1 MDAHSCRLSP
11 TPASVGLLRADL
23 AEMWPVEHPESE
35 RLKTPAPVFQE
46 SYLDL
51 EHIQTPTVFSPK
63 IKKQDP
69 LVDMIM
75 GVITPTPKLPIRSK
89 PLPDGHD
96 DPSSHDEAEEIL
108 PETHISP
115 TASSRKTKSLEVRPK
130 SRLEE
135 QNSESKLVGSEYVRA
150 KASSPARAT
159 RRQAA
164 PKFKQKGTLKINKRQ
179 PAKGTKQD
187 QTSPEYDRLLSGH
200 AVTKTRTK
208 KRGNDIFDLSDITE
222 SDGSERPRKRQAQEQ
237 TNQEH
242 STTDKVSV
250 RDRDG
255 NTIATNRPRRRP
267 KVLKDPMVLETLNQ
281 PEIKPTTNQVEP
293 SNPKSKTD
301 VGHRSPK
308 MKLKA
313 EAEWVSKKSSGVV
326 SDFLTDLPPF
336 ALQSSEA
343 DQRRSTSAFM
353 NQFEPLLPKQKLAS
367 SPPILHTQVHKENIT
382 TDTGENGDH
391 GNECSTSPLLV
402 DQDPA
407 HTDSKCPAVACLG
420 NQPTHRAAA
429 GSSAEKPD
437 IKAAVLPSIHLD
449 NSSNTIRRSSERL
462 SKDPVAIKNDAVRSN
477 AQPQDT
483 SPLPNLK
490 DPSAIDALAPE
501 EMWRRAID
509 DDSPPLVLQRLT
521 TVSTLYKVAN
531 FEFTY
536 TKSIVTKLLHRSLKP
551 KEEIVRDIAA
561 EYEQNALRMI
571 DNMSSRHWDEKEDM
585 YNLLQQASRK
595 ALSIVVDAAFD
606 IRTFTNRLQE
616 VDLSQTTS
624 ILSKSGLA
632 DKLGV
637 ATRSFYQKVKHHT
650 ETGSIHD
657 LMPDDFNPVSDS
669 ESQSEVLDALATT
682 YRLRLF
688 DAMQH
693 SDNQDP
699 DSAQSMVKEVNDFIE
714 KCLAGDIK
722 KAARPEAKQK
732 PKPATPLTIDEEL
745 EAALNSAM
753 VKKHHEADKLSAV
766 GSS

>member
-1 MDAHSCRLSP
+1 
-11 TPASVGLLRADL
+11 
-23 AEMWPVEHPESE
+23 
-35 RLKTPAPVFQE
+35 
-46 SYLDL
+46 
-51 EHIQTPTVFSPK
+51 
-63 IKKQDP
+63 
-69 LVDMIM
+69 M

-115 TASSRKTKSLEVRPK
+115 TASSRKTKSLEVKPK

-135 QNSESKLVGSEYVRA
+135 QNSESKLVGSE
-150 KASSPARAT
+150 
-159 RRQAA
+159 
-164 PKFKQKGTLKINKRQ
+164 
-179 PAKGTKQD
+179 
-187 QTSPEYDRLLSGH
+187 
-200 AVTKTRTK
+200 
-208 KRGNDIFDLSDITE
+208 GNDIFDLSDITE

-367 SPPILHTQVHKENIT
+367 SPPILHTQVHKEIIT

-490 DPSAIDALAPE
+490 DPSATDALAPE

-521 TVSTLYKVAN
+521 T
-531 FEFTY
+531 
-536 TKSIVTKLLHRSLKP
+536 P